1 MKLEITIPEKLN
13 EITLGQYQQ
22 WLKVAEGKEI
32 TPFLQQKMI
41 EIFCNVTLKQVLM
54 IKASDVDAITNDI
67 AKVFEEKPKL
77 VTMFKLDEIE
87 FGFIPKLDEMS
98 FGEYVDLDSYLPNWE
113 TMHKAMTVLFRPV
126 IYKPKKKWYNFFSWK
141 FIDESKYLT
150 EEYKGSGKYDLRN
163 MTLDVVFGSVVFF
176 WNLRNELQKH
186 ILNYLANQKE
196 VTISQKLKDLLK
208 NGDGINLF
216 TDWPMET
223 LEN

>member
-98 FGEYVDLDSYLPNWE
+98 FGEYIDLDSYLPKWE

-126 IYKPKKKWYNFFSWK
+126 TYKKK
-141 FIDESKYLT
+141 EKYLISDY
-150 EEYKGSGKYDLRN
+150 EGSGKYDLRN

-186 ILNYLANQKE
+186 ILNYLANQKDQA
-196 VTISQKLKDLLK
+196 ISQKLKDLLK
-208 NGDGINLF
+208 SGDGINLY

>member
-98 FGEYVDLDSYLPNWE
+98 FGEYIDLDSYLPNWE

-126 IYKPKKKWYNFFSWK
+126 TYKKK
-141 FIDESKYLT
+141 EKYLISDY
-150 EEYKGSGKYDLRN
+150 EGSGKYDLRN

-196 VTISQKLKDLLK
+196 ETISQKLKDLLK
-208 NGDGINLF
+208 SGDGINLF

>member
-54 IKASDVDAITNDI
+54 IKATDIDSITNDI
-67 AKVFEEKPKL
+67 NKVFEEKPKL
-77 VTMFKLDEIE
+77 ITMFKLNEME
-87 FGFIPKLDEMS
+87 FGFIPKLDEMT

-113 TMHKAMTVLFRPV
+113 TMHKAMNVLFRPV
-126 IYKPKKKWYNFFSWK
+126 TYKKK
-141 FIDESKYLT
+141 EKYLVSDY
-150 EEYKGSGKYDLRN
+150 EGSGKYDLRN
-163 MTLDVVFGSVVFF
+163 MTLDIVFGSIVFF
-176 WNLRNELQKH
+176 WSLKNELQNH

-196 VTISQKLKDLLK
+196 ITISQELRDSLKS
-208 NGDGINLF
+208 GVGINQSMG
-216 TDWPMET
+216 WPMET

>member
-98 FGEYVDLDSYLPNWE
+98 FGEYIDLDSYLPKWE

-126 IYKPKKKWYNFFSWK
+126 TYKKK
-141 FIDESKYLT
+141 EKYLISDY
-150 EEYKGSGKYDLRN
+150 EGSGKYDLRN

-196 VTISQKLKDLLK
+196 ETISQKLKDLLK
-208 NGDGINLF
+208 SGDGINLY

>member
-98 FGEYVDLDSYLPNWE
+98 FGEYIDLDSYLPNWE

-126 IYKPKKKWYNFFSWK
+126 TFKKK
-141 FIDESKYLT
+141 EKYLISDY
-150 EEYKGSGKYDLRN
+150 EGSGKYDLRN

-196 VTISQKLKDLLK
+196 ETISQRLKDLLK

>member
-98 FGEYVDLDSYLPNWE
+98 FGEYIDLDSYLPNWE

-126 IYKPKKKWYNFFSWK
+126 TFKKK
-141 FIDESKYLT
+141 EKYLISDY
-150 EEYKGSGKYDLRN
+150 EGSGKYDLRN

-186 ILNYLANQKE
+186 ILNYLANQKDQA
-196 VTISQKLKDLLK
+196 ISQKLKDLLK
-208 NGDGINLF
+208 SGDGINLY

>member
-77 VTMFKLDEIE
+77 VTMFKLDEVE
-87 FGFIPKLDEMS
+87 FGFIPKLDEMT
-98 FGEYVDLDSYLPNWE
+98 FGEYIDLDSYLPKWE

-126 IYKPKKKWYNFFSWK
+126 TYKKK
-141 FIDESKYLT
+141 EKYLISDY
-150 EEYKGSGKYDLRN
+150 EGSGKYDLRN

>member
-1 MKLEITIPEKLN
+1 MKLQITIPEKLS
-13 EITLGQYQQ
+13 EITLSQYQS

-54 IKASDVDAITNDI
+54 IKATDIDSITNDI
-67 AKVFEEKPKL
+67 NKVFEEKPKL
-77 VTMFKLDEIE
+77 VTMFKLNEME

-98 FGEYVDLDSYLPNWE
+98 FGEYVDLDSYLPNWD
-113 TMHKAMTVLFRPV
+113 TMHKAMNVLFRPV
-126 IYKPKKKWYNFFSWK
+126 TYKKK
-141 FIDESKYLT
+141 EKYLVSDY
-150 EEYKGSGKYDLRN
+150 EGSGKYDLRN

-196 VTISQKLKDLLK
+196 VTISQRLKDLLK
-208 NGDGINLF
+208 NGDGINQSM
-216 TDWPMET
+216 DWPMET

>member
-98 FGEYVDLDSYLPNWE
+98 FGEYIDLDSYLPNWE

-126 IYKPKKKWYNFFSWK
+126 TFKKK
-141 FIDESKYLT
+141 EKYLISDY
-150 EEYKGSGKYDLRN
+150 EGSGKYDLRN

-186 ILNYLANQKE
+186 ILNYLANQKDQA
-196 VTISQKLKDLLK
+196 ISQRLKDLLK